1 MVTARGRVAVAVTK
15 QPGSPALSALMTAA
29 LALPGLSSQSSP
41 AQAAT
46 GSYRSEDVQ
55 VNYHRAS
62 YDESGDRMEVTTE
75 QVTLTTPVGREFEAQ
90 VAVIE
95 DVTSGASPVVNFP
108 DIEGNPQQFLETGA
122 SIKDRRDIIEAS
134 MGHYGDSGYANLK
147 VGRSVED
154 DYKSHYGSASYRLD
168 LFQKRTSVSVG
179 AGLTSDEVW
188 NSYNPDV
195 LLEEPTEYNRRK
207 KKELVLGIGQI
218 INRNTLVQFNVT
230 YARSEGSLSDP
241 YKKVYVVDEGITD
254 FRGLIDLAGLFRFA
268 VDFGFVEAL
277 NRTGITRLLNES
289 PYIDVLDIA
298 DQVLGLKKDNRP
310 DLREQW
316 IYLLRS
322 SHYFKSTNSALHAD
336 YRYSDDSWGA
346 DSHTLELKWN
356 IGFAEGWQL
365 SPGLRYYSQHAAY
378 FYDTYFESI
387 PKNGFITADYRLA
400 GFGAISKK
408 LGISK
413 TFGRDYT
420 VYVDYERY
428 ERRYDYELSGQSK
441 GSPVDNFDF
450 KMLSFSIDA
459 RF

>member
-1 MVTARGRVAVAVTK
+1 MVTVRGPVVVAVTK
-15 QPGSPALSALMTAA
+15 PVNSPALSALMGAA
-29 LALPGLSSQSSP
+29 LALPGLS
-41 AQAAT
+41 AQGAT

-55 VNYHRAS
+55 LNYHRAK
-62 YDESGDRMEVTTE
+62 YDESGHRMRVTTE
-75 QVTLTTPVGREFEAQ
+75 QVTLTAPVGREFEAQ
-90 VAVIE
+90 IAVIE

-108 DIEGNPQQFLETGA
+108 DIDGNPEQFLETGA
-122 SIKDRRDIIEAS
+122 SIKDRRDIVEAS
-134 MGHYGDSGYANLK
+134 LGHYGDNGYTNLK
-147 VGRSVED
+147 LGRSVED
-154 DYKSHYGSASYRLD
+154 DYESCYGSASYRWD
-168 LFQKRTSVSVG
+168 LFQKRTSFSMG
-179 AGLTSDEVW
+179 LGLTSDEVW

-207 KKELVLGIGQI
+207 KKELVLGIGQV
-218 INRNTLVQFNVT
+218 INRNTVLQFNVT
-230 YARSEGSLSDP
+230 YGRIEGTLSDP

-277 NRTGITRLLNES
+277 NRTGITRFLNES
-289 PYIDVLDIA
+289 PNIDVLDIA
-298 DQVLGLKKDNRP
+298 DQILGLKKDSRP
-310 DLREQW
+310 ELREQW

-322 SHYFKSTNSALHAD
+322 SHYFKATNSALHLD

-356 IGFAEGWQL
+356 VGFAQGWQL

-378 FYDTYFESI
+378 FYDTYFETV
-387 PKNGFITADYRLA
+387 PDDGFMTVDYRLA

-441 GSPVDNFDF
+441 GSAIDNFDF
-450 KMLSFSIDA
+450 KMLSFSLHA